1 MERVVSATEARVRF
15 GEMMRRVVEDDE
27 AIIVERDGKRQVVLI
42 SIDEYEHYKAKKPS
56 WEILL
61 EQTHEL
67 VAQEMGGRELPPADE
82 IISKMREERD
92 AQLQDLLR

>member
-1 MERVVSATEARVRF
+1 MERVVTATEARVRF

-27 AIIVERDGKRQVVLI
+27 AIIVERDGKRQVVFI
-42 SIDEYEHYKAKKPS
+42 SIDEYEHYKATKPS
-56 WEILL
+56 WELLL

-67 VAQEMGGRELPPADE
+67 VARETEGRELPPVEE